1 MRINKPV
8 GSKERLVEIF
18 QKVNKVKL
26 NENLLEMGGVGLNP
40 ENVLN
45 MAFNQL
51 KNKRLNVEHSNT
63 QANGAESF
71 VELMCVDNQGNN
83 ITFTF
88 KTTSSEGD
96 QDGVFNVG
104 SVILSTF
111 SFDSAD
117 GEESVELAED
127 GLKRFNQ
134 QHANEM
140 FDVIQDYLDVEPQ
153 GAESAE
159 TSNELAEAIKLI
171 DAIKKDSS
179 PYGGGFDKM
188 QTGKNY
194 GDKKPT
200 NDAVRVKSPE
210 LDKFVQEGSLEEF
223 DKPAMK
229 LIQQG
234 PGGSTAGGVKQLDEM
249 NKPIAGMTLGGVIE
263 NDDENAFDDDD
274 QEVTLDNLE
283 GEPEGDE
290 NQPEVPEEVPGIDD
304 ELPVDTEPAPE
315 VSQEKKEKIYQAY
328 DNIVKRQRNPNY
340 SPTTAEI
347 MAELDKMA
355 GVVKP
360 RNTRTVSKEAIP
372 YLAEEEE
379 KNAYPDPMGKKF
391 KPKSRYPK
399 KKKKPQSVVKIS
411 EDVYGDEDISNLPDA
426 PSGWGGKLQATKD
439 MMTAF
444 TKKGNTDPRG
454 DVPSDKW
461 AKYPLPYDTKME
473 FAEDEEKSQMPGVD
487 TDDEGMPIPAIEP
500 DFDKMG
506 MGIGSDWDKQT
517 RRTNGDGMSLEPQGD
532 EIEQIANDK
541 EEVGEL
547 IPGGKGDGKSPLEF
561 TPDQILKGMK
571 VEMEHTDDPMFAL
584 EITMDHLTEDPE
596 YYGSDEEDPDKM
608 AQTNASADVEG
619 GEGDDKEM
627 TDMLLGFKP
636 HNVGDEI
643 EGEEEIEEPEE
654 QTPEHEAGETPEE
667 EKIETEEEPEEVK
680 KELNEGQI
688 KIARETLSYRRVPTG
703 MTKKEAVQILIKH
716 NIR

>member
-153 GAESAE
+153 GAESQE

-249 NKPIAGMTLGGVIE
+249 DKPIAGMTLGGVIE

-315 VSQEKKEKIYQAY
+315 VSQEKRDKIYQAY

-426 PSGWGGKLQATKD
+426 PSGWGAKKQAIKD
-439 MMTAF
+439 MMPAF

-473 FAEDEEKSQMPGVD
+473 FAEGDEEI
-487 TDDEGMPIPAIEP
+487 DDEELTMSVPQGEMDDANNPANLDINQNATP
-500 DFDKMG
+500 D
-506 MGIGSDWDKQT
+506 
-517 RRTNGDGMSLEPQGD
+517 DGMSLEPESD
-532 EIEQIANDK
+532 EVEQIANDK

-596 YYGSDEEDPDKM
+596 YYGTDEEDPDKM

-643 EGEEEIEEPEE
+643 EGEEEPEIE
-654 QTPEHEAGETPEE
+654 TPEHEAGETPEE
-667 EKIETEEEPEEVK
+667 EKIETEEEPEEEK

>member
-153 GAESAE
+153 GAESQE

-249 NKPIAGMTLGGVIE
+249 DKPIAGMTLGGVIE

-315 VSQEKKEKIYQAY
+315 VSQEKRDKIYQAY

-426 PSGWGGKLQATKD
+426 PSGWGAKKQAIKD
-439 MMTAF
+439 MMPAF
-444 TKKGNTDPRG
+444 TKRGNTDPDG

-473 FAEDEEKSQMPGVD
+473 FAEGDEEI
-487 TDDEGMPIPAIEP
+487 DDEELTMSVPQGEMDDANNPANLDINQNATP
-500 DFDKMG
+500 D
-506 MGIGSDWDKQT
+506 
-517 RRTNGDGMSLEPQGD
+517 DGMSLEPESD
-532 EIEQIANDK
+532 EVEQIANDK

-596 YYGSDEEDPDKM
+596 YYGTDEEDPDKM

-643 EGEEEIEEPEE
+643 EGEEEPEIE
-654 QTPEHEAGETPEE
+654 TPEHEAGETPEE
-667 EKIETEEEPEEVK
+667 EKIETEEEPEEEK